1 MFSTTLR
8 LDDDLAAFLHTA
20 AAAQALSANGWLVAL
35 LRREQA
41 LAARRKLAA
50 DWAAY
55 GQDAEAQ
62 DMGYAFAAQAEVAAA
77 AAEPRRRTYRARK
90 PK

>member
-8 LDDDLAAFLHTA
+8 LDDDLAAFLRKA
-20 AAAQALSANGWLVAL
+20 AEAHALSVNGWLTEL

-41 LAARRKLAA
+41 TAARRKLAA

-62 DMGYAFAAQAEVAAA
+62 EVSYALAAQAEVAA
-77 AAEPRRRTYRARK
+77 EPRRRSYRARQ

>member
-8 LDDDLAAFLHTA
+8 LDDDLGRFLREVA
-20 AAAQALSANGWLVAL
+20 GDQAMSVNGWLVEL

-41 LAARRKLAA
+41 AAARRKLAA

-55 GQDAEAQ
+55 GKDAEAQ
-62 DMGYAFAAQAEVAAA
+62 DVTYAFSAQAEVAA
-77 AAEPRRRTYRARK
+77 EPRKRSYRARTAK
-90 PK
+90 

>member
-8 LDDDLAAFLHTA
+8 LDDDLGRFLRA
-20 AAAQALSANGWLVAL
+20 AAEAHAVSVNGWLVEL

-41 LAARRKLAA
+41 AAARRRLAA

-55 GQDAEAQ
+55 GKDAEAQ
-62 DMGYAFAAQAEVAAA
+62 DVAYAFPAQAEV

-90 PK
+90 PG

>member
-8 LDDDLAAFLHTA
+8 LDDDLGRFLREAAEAHA
-20 AAAQALSANGWLVAL
+20 VSVNGWLVEL

-41 LAARRKLAA
+41 AAARRKLAA

-55 GQDAEAQ
+55 GKDDEAQ
-62 DMGYAFAAQAEVAAA
+62 SVAYAFEAQAEVT
-77 AAEPRRRTYRARK
+77 AEPRRRSYRARK

>member
-8 LDDDLAAFLHTA
+8 LDDDLGRFLREAAEAHA
-20 AAAQALSANGWLVAL
+20 VSVNGWLVEL

-41 LAARRKLAA
+41 AAARRKLAA

-55 GQDAEAQ
+55 GKDADAQ
-62 DMGYAFAAQAEVAAA
+62 DVTYAFEAQAEL
-77 AAEPRRRTYRARK
+77 AAEPRRRSYRARK

>member
-8 LDDDLAAFLHTA
+8 LDDDLGSFLRVVAEAHS
-20 AAAQALSANGWLVAL
+20 QSVNGWLAEL

-41 LAARRKLAA
+41 AAARQQLAA

-62 DMGYAFAAQAEVAAA
+62 DVAYAFKAQAEVAA
-77 AAEPRRRTYRARK
+77 EPRRRSYRARK
-90 PK
+90 AK

>member
-41 LAARRKLAA
+41 LAARRQLAA

-55 GQDAEAQ
+55 GRDAEAQ
-62 DMGYAFAAQAEVAAA
+62 DMDYAFAAQAEVA

>member
-8 LDDDLAAFLHTA
+8 LDDDLAAFLRKA
-20 AAAQALSANGWLVAL
+20 AEAHALSANGWLVAL

-41 LAARRKLAA
+41 AEARKRLAA

-62 DMGYAFAAQAEVAAA
+62 EVSYAFTAQAEVAA
-77 AAEPRRRTYRARK
+77 EPRRRSYRARK
-90 PK
+90 LK